1 MTKLSAN
8 RWCYLEQK
16 ERHLSIRKKNELLL
30 AIQINI
36 KEKKKLTIESR
47 ISESRIMT
55 KTKWR
60 KDNVDKRK
68 KHEKVIHI
76 G

>member
-1 MTKLSAN
+1 MK
-8 RWCYLEQK
+8 
-16 ERHLSIRKKNELLL
+16 IKK
-30 AIQINI
+30 
-36 KEKKKLTIESR
+36 KKKLTIESR

-68 KHEKVIHI
+68 KHEKVIHV